1 VKRHFADIG
10 HDPEVRDVTYENAQ
24 ARERTQVLM
33 DLANQE
39 DGLVV
44 GTGDL
49 SEIALGWSTY
59 NGDQMAM
66 YNVNCGV
73 PKTLVRWVVESEAD
87 AAPARV
93 AAVLRDVCATPVSP
107 ELVPGGAEKQKTE
120 GVLGRYELHDFFLY
134 HFLKWGETPEN
145 LRALARRAFGKE
157 ATAKE
162 IDAALAVFLRRFA
175 TQQFKRDAS
184 PDGPKVGTIGL
195 SPRGDWRAPADFSP
209 ACFAT

>member
-1 VKRHFADIG
+1 
-10 HDPEVRDVTYENAQ
+10 
-24 ARERTQVLM
+24 M

-39 DGLVV
+39 DGLLV

-59 NGDQMAM
+59 NGDQMSM

-107 ELVPGGAEKQKTE
+107 ELVPGGAETQKTE
-120 GVLGRYELHDFFLY
+120 GLLGRYELHDFFLY

-157 ATAKE
+157 ATARE

-184 PDGPKVGTIGL
+184 PAGPKVGTIGL
-195 SPRGDWRAPADFSP
+195 SPRGDWRAPADLSP
-209 ACFAT
+209 ALFAR